1 MCFILHFFKGGIKR
15 NSNGKIESASATE
28 IKFHGMV
35 DQDNIGNNENELFTK
50 RIFAEG
56 PPADVST
63 LEFENALIEMLHRMS
78 KKLPSED
85 IKMYFK
91 TERSF
96 NDEASQAVESDIIR
110 FIIGLI
116 VVYLFVLI
124 MIGGFGW
131 VQQRVNILKLYIF
144 VKYRQHIIIHLFSPF

>member
-15 NSNGKIESASATE
+15 NSKGKIESASATE

-63 LEFENALIEMLHRMS
+63 LEFENALIDMLHRMT

-131 VQQRVNILKLYIF
+131 VQQRVNIL
-144 VKYRQHIIIHLFSPF
+144 

>member
-15 NSNGKIESASATE
+15 NSKGKIESASATE

-63 LEFENALIEMLHRMS
+63 LEFENALIEMLHRMT

-131 VQQRVNILKLYIF
+131 VQQRVNIL
-144 VKYRQHIIIHLFSPF
+144 

>member
-1 MCFILHFFKGGIKR
+1 
-15 NSNGKIESASATE
+15 
-28 IKFHGMV
+28 MV

-63 LEFENALIEMLHRMS
+63 LEFENALIEMLHEMT
-78 KKLPSED
+78 KNLTSED

-116 VVYLFVLI
+116 VVYVFVLI

-131 VQQRVNILKLYIF
+131 VQQRVNIY
-144 VKYRQHIIIHLFSPF
+144 

>member
-15 NSNGKIESASATE
+15 NSNGKIEGASATE

-35 DQDNIGNNENELFTK
+35 DQDSNIGNNENELFTK

-63 LEFENALIEMLHRMS
+63 LEFENALIEMLHRMT

-131 VQQRVNILKLYIF
+131 VQQRVNILKYIF
-144 VKYRQHIIIHLFSPF
+144 VKYST

>member
-1 MCFILHFFKGGIKR
+1 
-15 NSNGKIESASATE
+15 
-28 IKFHGMV
+28 
-35 DQDNIGNNENELFTK
+35 
-50 RIFAEG
+50 
-56 PPADVST
+56 
-63 LEFENALIEMLHRMS
+63 MLHEMT
-78 KKLPSED
+78 KNIPSED

-96 NDEASQAVESDIIR
+96 NDEASQAVESDLIR

-131 VQQRVNILKLYIF
+131 VQQRVNIYNYLFSEKLYTKNDARINRHAHE
-144 VKYRQHIIIHLFSPF
+144 KHCIKRPSHL

>member
-63 LEFENALIEMLHRMS
+63 LEFENALIEMLHRMT

-131 VQQRVNILKLYIF
+131 VQQRVNILKYIF
-144 VKYRQHIIIHLFSPF
+144 VKYSQHIMIHLFSPI

>member
-1 MCFILHFFKGGIKR
+1 MCFILLFFKGGIKR
-15 NSNGKIESASATE
+15 NSKGKIESASATE

-63 LEFENALIEMLHRMS
+63 LEFENALIEMLHRMT

-131 VQQRVNILKLYIF
+131 VQQRVNIL
-144 VKYRQHIIIHLFSPF
+144 